1 MTDAPTMPNIVLF
14 MTDQLTASVLSSYGG
29 RVCKTP
35 NLDRLASRGVV
46 FEQAYCP
53 YPLCAPSRFAM
64 MSGRL
69 ASRIGAWDN
78 GAEFP
83 ASTPTFAHYLR
94 ARGYYTCI
102 SGKMHFVGP
111 DQFHGFEER
120 LTTEIYPS
128 DFSWTPAPEE
138 RDASDRF
145 GAGVSSVESVLDAGP
160 MARTMQIDYD
170 EDVIHHAV
178 REVYA
183 RARSADAR
191 PFMLTVSL
199 TQPHDPYITT
209 QAFWDLYEDT
219 EIDAPRVPAIP
230 LDQRDPH
237 SRMLHGHY
245 GQDKTDIDVHA
256 TARAR
261 RGYYGMISHIDAMFG
276 RLMDALSDSG
286 VSENTLVIFA
296 SDHGDM
302 MGERGMW
309 FKKTLFEP
317 AIHVPLIVGG
327 LGIAQRRVATPVSL
341 LDLLPTLVDVSGA
354 PAGTI
359 CTPFNG
365 QSLVPLLHG
374 GSKHDPVMVEHLDG
388 GTDAPRVMLRDGDLK
403 LVLSRAYPTML
414 FNLSDDPFELN
425 DLASDPAASNDM
437 ARLLAKAH
445 EIWDLDALA
454 IDKHANQTART
465 VVNTALQTGRPQV
478 WDFTP
483 GTLAQNSNYVRSGDK
498 FPDVERR
505 SYLPAKV
512 RR

>member
-1 MTDAPTMPNIVLF
+1 M
-14 MTDQLTASVLSSYGG
+14 
-29 RVCKTP
+29 
-35 NLDRLASRGVV
+35 
-46 FEQAYCP
+46 
-53 YPLCAPSRFAM
+53 
-64 MSGRL
+64 GRL
-69 ASRIGAWDN
+69 N
-78 GAEFP
+78 
-83 ASTPTFAHYLR
+83 
-94 ARGYYTCI
+94 
-102 SGKMHFVGP
+102 
-111 DQFHGFEER
+111 
-120 LTTEIYPS
+120 
-128 DFSWTPAPEE
+128 
-138 RDASDRF
+138 
-145 GAGVSSVESVLDAGP
+145 
-160 MARTMQIDYD
+160 
-170 EDVIHHAV
+170 
-178 REVYA
+178 
-183 RARSADAR
+183 
-191 PFMLTVSL
+191 
-199 TQPHDPYITT
+199 
-209 QAFWDLYEDT
+209 
-219 EIDAPRVPAIP
+219 
-230 LDQRDPH
+230 
-237 SRMLHGHY
+237 
-245 GQDKTDIDVHA
+245 IDVHA